1 MRAHAAPA
9 NSGPKWSPTPAL
21 APARRPRTWS
31 GVQATSGGSRTSHTH
46 AHSLACTEDD
56 IHPCMPRVTPPAH
69 HSLAGQPGEEGEQRL
84 AHGRDLLAVG
94 SRHAVPTP
102 SHHVQLNRR
111 FSESAVGCGRDPREL
126 ERLRG
131 SVCVE
136 CQKYMQIQLPKLV
149 SLGLRSCNCWGPLTL
164 SLCLKTSQSVKSGSK
179 NLRHS

>member
-1 MRAHAAPA
+1 M
-9 NSGPKWSPTPAL
+9 L
-21 APARRPRTWS
+21 
-31 GVQATSGGSRTSHTH
+31 Q
-46 AHSLACTEDD
+46 
-56 IHPCMPRVTPPAH
+56 VTPPAH

-84 AHGRDLLAVG
+84 AQGRDLLAVG

-149 SLGLRSCNCWGPLTL
+149 SLGPWENCWGP
-164 SLCLKTSQSVKSGSK
+164 SFGDP
-179 NLRHS
+179 